1 MAVIGGSCE
10 KAFAAIFKGKP
21 TDIFAGD
28 VRVEGTRAEV
38 DLVQP
43 GQSEPATSL
52 VATRTG
58 GEWRLIDE

>member
-1 MAVIGGSCE
+1 
-10 KAFAAIFKGKP
+10 
-21 TDIFAGD
+21 
-28 VRVEGTRAEV
+28 VRVKGTRAEV

-52 VATRTG
+52 VATKAG

>member
-1 MAVIGGSCE
+1 M
-10 KAFAAIFKGKP
+10 K
-21 TDIFAGD
+21 
-28 VRVEGTRAEV
+28 GTRAEV

-52 VATRTG
+52 VATKAG